1 MDNERTNAERM
12 EPTLRHEFVG
22 MMFALTIGE
31 VGLQAAALVKAGH
44 FVHYLPAYSHLLV
57 ATVMIATSW
66 VGWSLS
72 RAPGARLDVTGIFQW
87 EFVILLLDVSM
98 VVTYFILVRAFE
110 FEKANDVPRID
121 PPSSMDFWVAVI
133 FGLYIVWDFVTKVF
147 IPQKKP
153 DATWF
158 EKYGR
163 MLPTVACLIIACGL
177 TYVLRSADLPHYLTA
192 DFALFSLVLLFR
204 ALKDLVSA
212 VTKKPRDQVVVSK
225 IRWGSFWTILCSA
238 GLALGILATMCSW
251 DWIIPDR
258 IAQEIRS
265 VPQSNGDHP

>member
-1 MDNERTNAERM
+1 MDNERKNAGRM

-44 FVHYLPAYSHLLV
+44 FVQYLPAYSHLLV

-98 VVTYFILVRAFE
+98 VITYFILVRSFE
-110 FEKANDVPRID
+110 FEKANAVPRID

-147 IPQKKP
+147 IPQKNP
-153 DATWF
+153 STSWF

-163 MLPTVACLIIACGL
+163 MLPTAGCLIIACGL
-177 TYVLRSADLPHYLTA
+177 RYLLRSADLPHYLTA
-192 DFALFSLVLLFR
+192 DLALLSLVFLFR
-204 ALKDLVSA
+204 ALKDLVSGL
-212 VTKKPRDQVVVSK
+212 TKKPRDQVALGK
-225 IRWGSFWTILCSA
+225 IRWGSFWTVLCA
-238 GLALGILATMCSW
+238 TGLTVGVLATTHSW
-251 DWIIPDR
+251 NWIIPDR
-258 IAQEIRS
+258 IAEEIRHDS
-265 VPQSNGDHP
+265 SERR

>member
-1 MDNERTNAERM
+1 MNSERKNPERM

-31 VGLQAAALVKAGH
+31 VGLQAAALVKTGH

-98 VVTYFILVRAFE
+98 VITYFILVRAFE
-110 FEKANDVPRID
+110 FEKTNDVPRID
-121 PPSSMDFWVAVI
+121 PPSSMAFWIAVI

-147 IPQKKP
+147 IRPKKT

-158 EKYGR
+158 EQYGR
-163 MLPTVACLIIACGL
+163 MLPTVGCLIFAVGSRYL
-177 TYVLRSADLPHYLTA
+177 LRSADMPHYLTA
-192 DFALFSLVLLFR
+192 DLALLSLVLLFR

-225 IRWGSFWTILCSA
+225 IRWSSFWTILCIA
-238 GLALGILATMCSW
+238 GLAFGILATWHSW
-251 DWIIPDR
+251 DWVIPDR

-265 VPQSNGDHP
+265 VPPSSGDIP